1 MMYSRYYIVTNTA
14 GASSPGACI
23 FSSVNMIFNVSH
35 QMNDGC
41 IPKEMCDK
49 LAMGPCLVDC
59 LALFQGC
66 LQEGPGMITAGGA
79 ILFKE
84 S

>member
-1 MMYSRYYIVTNTA
+1 
-14 GASSPGACI
+14 
-23 FSSVNMIFNVSH
+23 
-35 QMNDGC
+35 MNDGC

-59 LALFQGC
+59 LALFQGR